1 MDVFIMLVIHCALLH
16 IRNYYTWINSLPT
29 TLWSHA
35 PKKNKAKRLNC
46 LLLKMSYSSK
56 NVLLFSLFTQ
66 DRLINQLK
74 QKVYQ
79 NSSKK
84 INIIITND
92 DLEEKYSYEVLLAI
106 CVNFSKIN
114 ARVQTNKHSFLQVFY
129 NIIDST
135 SLYT

>member
-1 MDVFIMLVIHCALLH
+1 
-16 IRNYYTWINSLPT
+16 
-29 TLWSHA
+29 
-35 PKKNKAKRLNC
+35 
-46 LLLKMSYSSK
+46 MSYSSK

-114 ARVQTNKHSFLQVFY
+114 ARFQTNKHSFLQVFY

>member
-1 MDVFIMLVIHCALLH
+1 
-16 IRNYYTWINSLPT
+16 
-29 TLWSHA
+29 
-35 PKKNKAKRLNC
+35 
-46 LLLKMSYSSK
+46 MSYSSK

>member
-1 MDVFIMLVIHCALLH
+1 M
-16 IRNYYTWINSLPT
+16 
-29 TLWSHA
+29 
-35 PKKNKAKRLNC
+35 
-46 LLLKMSYSSK
+46 
-56 NVLLFSLFTQ
+56 Q

-92 DLEEKYSYEVLLAI
+92 DLEEKYLYEVLLAI
-106 CVNFSKIN
+106 CVNFSNFN

-129 NIIDST
+129 NIVDIT
-135 SLYT
+135 PLYV